1 MPVCGAHGCTP
12 YLATPYMH
20 AWRVLLSLAA
30 ASAAAL
36 VLAAGDDVIVTI
48 ATDSAVHRVRDTF
61 LSTTIDVSLLFHD
74 EHCDLTSPRLVSA
87 GTTVDRGLPPLLSDL
102 LLLHGTVVRGVTA
115 CHAVPCTTFP
125 RSLLCRPRFGF
136 VAAACTVNT
145 TAALPVCALYPRR
158 TRYPL
163 NHRARCCHAAGFRST
178 HVSNASVVVVVVFG

>member
-48 ATDSAVHRVRDTF
+48 ATDRAVHRVRDTF

-102 LLLHGTVVRGVTA
+102 LLLYGTVVRGVTA
-115 CHAVPCTTFP
+115 CHAVPCAQ
-125 RSLLCRPRFGF
+125 RP
-136 VAAACTVNT
+136 
-145 TAALPVCALYPRR
+145 
-158 TRYPL
+158 
-163 NHRARCCHAAGFRST
+163 RARCCAAGGSVRRRGL
-178 HVSNASVVVVVVFG
+178 HCQHHCRAASVCVVSATYTIPFES